1 MKFLTI
7 GLAVVLLVSAAGC
20 GSEAGG
26 SALMGRLPQ
35 GYHMYIAFD
44 PEAMDLDGILE
55 TLEEN
60 LPEDVLENAEDSD
73 MVINPFN
80 WSEWK
85 EGMGLRDGEIGIVAL
100 TEDEDL
106 VAIFLPCTDQAKL
119 ESFVEEN
126 DFGDTE
132 YFPYGDYTVM
142 VINWDDDDLLDDLE
156 DALGEATLSADNGFT
171 SMQEAASLDGS
182 YISILFTD
190 EITEVPVY
198 GVFGS
203 DNSESVLK
211 VTVTVDDNDVQQ
223 YVQMV
228 GNGLQSNS
236 IVFPEKTMAAVRFTI
251 DMDKAIQQ
259 YTDMAGDSDESGFAE
274 IEAGLP
280 FIGFDSMEEFLSVF
294 QGDFCITI
302 QNLEI
307 DEQGDPENME
317 GIMAISL
324 ADAEKFES
332 SLAAVSLIA
341 ESDREEIDNVVTYRI
356 EKDGES
362 LWYFISEDVFYVTMN
377 VHPEDIMD
385 GVSAGDY
392 FQGVASEGFLGG
404 AVDPEG
410 IMQGIQAEDDVEE
423 IITTLFENRAIFS
436 VSMEGNTI
444 TSTTVAGPD
453 VLKSLVSLASVFAS
467 HGDIPEVDLY

>member
-1 MKFLTI
+1 
-7 GLAVVLLVSAAGC
+7 
-20 GSEAGG
+20 
-26 SALMGRLPQ
+26 
-35 GYHMYIAFD
+35 
-44 PEAMDLDGILE
+44 
-55 TLEEN
+55 
-60 LPEDVLENAEDSD
+60 
-73 MVINPFN
+73 
-80 WSEWK
+80 
-85 EGMGLRDGEIGIVAL
+85 
-100 TEDEDL
+100 
-106 VAIFLPCTDQAKL
+106 
-119 ESFVEEN
+119 
-126 DFGDTE
+126 
-132 YFPYGDYTVM
+132 
-142 VINWDDDDLLDDLE
+142 
-156 DALGEATLSADNGFT
+156 
-171 SMQEAASLDGS
+171 
-182 YISILFTD
+182 
-190 EITEVPVY
+190 
-198 GVFGS
+198 
-203 DNSESVLK
+203 
-211 VTVTVDDNDVQQ
+211 
-223 YVQMV
+223 
-228 GNGLQSNS
+228 
-236 IVFPEKTMAAVRFTI
+236 MAAVRFTI

-259 YTDMAGDSDESGFAE
+259 YTDTAGDSDESGFAE

-467 HGDIPEVDLY
+467 HGDIPEVDIY

>member
-20 GSEAGG
+20 GGEAGG

-60 LPEDVLENAEDSD
+60 LPEDVLENAENSD

-80 WSEWK
+80 WAEWK

-126 DFGDTE
+126 DFGNTE
-132 YFPYGDYTVM
+132 YFPY
-142 VINWDDDDLLDDLE
+142 
-156 DALGEATLSADNGFT
+156 GEATLSADNGFT